1 MSKGKKVLI
10 IVSVLVV
17 LLAAFLFVTPQGGKI
32 KNKMLVKAGIKKDD
46 HKRVAAQQS
55 AKIEPIAWNPG
66 QSGNEAMTEYLHQVY
81 DKVNKP
87 GLRFMNT
94 AILESLLAQPI
105 PQEPSGKFTWYFDV
119 TNQMLN
125 AGRVS
130 DAVTKVKE
138 FESDPMFN
146 QLSDEQ
152 FGKWY
157 YSKGLVFLRY
167 GEVQNC
173 IGMHNAE
180 SCIFPLSKEAES
192 MKKDGPNTAVESY
205 QKCLKYD
212 PNNLSAMWL
221 MNIAYMQAGGY
232 PDQVPQ
238 QWRVPV
244 ESLQSEFDVPR
255 FKNIAIDLGVDNPN
269 MCGGV
274 ILDDFNKD
282 GLIDIFTCGWGL
294 KERSFLLLN
303 KGDGT
308 FDDISAK
315 AGIDKY
321 PGGLMIQQTDYNN
334 DGNLDVW
341 ISRGA
346 WYSEYGILPSSMLRN
361 NGDSTFTDVTYEIGL
376 WSCHPSQAST
386 WADFNNDGW
395 LDLYIGNEASR
406 KGDKVNDCEL
416 FLNDGK
422 GKFKDVAKA
431 SGTNFNGF
439 VKGVTSGDYD
449 NDGDPDIYL
458 SVNGAENHLYRNDT
472 KKGSDKLKFTD
483 VSAEAGISG
492 PEQSFPCWFY
502 DYNNDGW
509 LDIMNFSY
517 SASIS
522 DDEIPAEY
530 FGKELKGDKAAL
542 YLNNHDGTFTN
553 INEQAK
559 LANRSFLV
567 MGSNYGDFDMDGWI
581 DFYVGTGK
589 PDMRSLTPNRM
600 FRNNEGKT
608 YQDVTTSSGVGVLQK
623 GHEIAFADLNNDGYP
638 ELFAQMGGAYEASG
652 FYDCLFANPAS
663 FQNNWISIDLAGTES
678 NKIARGARVK
688 VTVTENGKD
697 RDIYEWV
704 TQGSSFG
711 ANSLRQEIGLGKA
724 TAIKQV
730 EISWPTTGKKQV
742 FTDMAMNQH
751 YKVTEGDQ
759 NYVTLDFKPFA
770 FQSTPEKSFTHQMMM
785 TMDMGDDRY
794 MHMQHQ
800 H

>member
-1 MSKGKKVLI
+1 MTNRTKRILLVLGVLI
-10 IVSVLVV
+10 LVLGVSSYAMKSKIMKVV
-17 LLAAFLFVTPQGGKI
+17 KGG
-32 KNKMLVKAGIKKDD
+32 D

-55 AKIEPIAWNPG
+55 AKIEPIAWDPSK
-66 QSGNEAMTEYLHQVY
+66 SGNAAMTEYLHQVY
-81 DKVNKP
+81 DRVNKP

-94 AILESLLAQPI
+94 AIVESLLAQPVPTNI
-105 PQEPSGKFTWYFDV
+105 DDKFTWYFDV
-119 TNQMLN
+119 CAQLLN
-125 AGRVS
+125 CGRVDES
-130 DAVTKVKE
+130 IQKVNE
-138 FESDPMFN
+138 FEKDPDFKKI
-146 QLSDEQ
+146 STEQ
-152 FGKWY
+152 SGKWY
-157 YSKGLVFLRY
+157 YGKGLVYLRY

-180 SCIFPLSKEAES
+180 SCIWPLSKTAQSE
-192 MKKDGPNTAVESY
+192 KKDGPNGAIEAYTT
-205 QKCLKYD
+205 CLKYD

-221 MNIAYMQAGGY
+221 LNIAYMQVGGY
-232 PDQVPQ
+232 PEKVPT
-238 QWRVPV
+238 QWLVPP
-244 ESLQSEFDVPR
+244 ESFQSEYDVPR

-269 MCGGV
+269 MCGGA

-303 KGDGT
+303 KGDGS
-308 FDDISAK
+308 FDDISVK

-346 WYSEYGILPSSMLRN
+346 WYSEYGILPSSMLKN

-406 KGDKVNDCEL
+406 KGDKTNDSEL
-416 FLNDGK
+416 FLNDK
-422 GKFKDVAKA
+422 GKFTNVAKE
-431 SGTNFNGF
+431 SKTNFNGF

-449 NDGDPDIYL
+449 NDGDPDLYL
-458 SVNGAENHLYRNDT
+458 SVNGANNHLLRNDT
-472 KKGSDKLKFTD
+472 KKGSMKLKFTN
-483 VSAEAGISG
+483 VSEEAGISG
-492 PEQSFPCWFY
+492 PVQSFPCWFF

-517 SASIS
+517 SANVS
-522 DDEIPAEY
+522 DDDIPAEY
-530 FGKELKGDKAAL
+530 MNKPKKGDKAGL
-542 YLNNHDGTFTN
+542 YINNKNGTFTDQSD
-553 INEQAK
+553 E
-559 LANRSFLV
+559 LALGNRSFLV
-567 MGSNYGDFDMDGWI
+567 MGSSYGDFDMDGWI

-600 FRNNEGKT
+600 FRNNEGKGWQEVST
-608 YQDVTTSSGVGVLQK
+608 AAGVGVLQK
-623 GHEIAFADLNNDGYP
+623 GHEICFADLNNDGYP
-638 ELFAQMGGAYEASG
+638 EIFAQMGGAYEASG
-652 FYDCLFANPAS
+652 FYDCLFLNPAS
-663 FQNNWISIDLAGTES
+663 FGNNWISIDLVGTKS

-688 VTVTENGKD
+688 VTVSENGAD

-704 TQGSSFG
+704 TSGSSFG
-711 ANSLRQEIGLGKA
+711 ANSLRQEVGLGNA
-724 TAIKQV
+724 TAIKQI
-730 EISWPTTGKKQV
+730 EISWPSTGEKQV
-742 FTDMAMNQH
+742 FNDVALNKH
-751 YKVTEGDQ
+751 IKITEGNSQ
-759 NYVTLDFKPFA
+759 FETLNFTVFA
-770 FQSTPEKSFTHQMMM
+770 FQSTPEKSFSHKMMM

-794 MHMQHQ
+794 MKMQHQ